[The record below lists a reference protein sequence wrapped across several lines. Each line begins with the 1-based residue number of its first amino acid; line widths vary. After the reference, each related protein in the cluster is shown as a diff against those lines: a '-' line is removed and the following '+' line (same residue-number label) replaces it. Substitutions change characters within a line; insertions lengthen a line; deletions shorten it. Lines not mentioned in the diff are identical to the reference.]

1 MRRRLGW
8 GILILLAT
16 AASST
21 EVLEVLETS
30 LALETRLLESELAR
44 YSQIRGREMRAVR
57 ELQRLSRGADQEL
70 SNQDRSVERLR
81 ELETQLGVARERAYS
96 ATSEAAELRRHL
108 YTRMERLAEL
118 GEEIEQER
126 KKTLAEFSH
135 ISGFWR
141 IEILPQEDFGL
152 LLLEVEGTLVTGTYR
167 LSDGTRGSI
176 RGTVADNRL
185 DLERVDAQ
193 GGSDSIL
200 EGKFDPETGELYGSW
215 HRKELAGG
223 APASGDWSA
232 RKLPPAEQG
241 DVRKQP

>member
-21 EVLEVLETS
+21 EVLDVLETS

-44 YSQIRGREMRAVR
+44 YSQVRGREMRAVR
-57 ELQRLSRGADQEL
+57 ELQRLSRRADQEL
-70 SNQDRSVERLR
+70 SNRERPYERLR
-81 ELETQLGVARERAYS
+81 ELETQLAAARERAYS

-108 YTRMERLAEL
+108 YARMERLAEL
-118 GEEIEQER
+118 QEQIEQER
-126 KKTLAEFSH
+126 KKTLDEFSYL
-135 ISGFWR
+135 SGFWR

-167 LSDGTRGSI
+167 LSDGSKGSI
-176 RGTVADNRL
+176 QGTVADNRL
-185 DLERVDAQ
+185 DLERIDSRT
-193 GGSDSIL
+193 GSDSTL
-200 EGKFDPETGELYGSW
+200 RGEFDLETGELHGSW
-215 HRKELAGG
+215 HRKDVAGG
-223 APASGDWSA
+223 TPVTGDWTA

-241 DVRKQP
+241 DVRRQP

>member
-21 EVLEVLETS
+21 EVLEVLETN

-44 YSQIRGREMRAVR
+44 YSQVREQEMRAVR
-57 ELQRLSRGADQEL
+57 ELQRLSRRADQEL
-70 SNQDRSVERLR
+70 ANRDRSVERLR
-81 ELETQLGVARERAYS
+81 ELETQLRAARERAHS

-108 YTRMERLAEL
+108 YGRMERLAEL
-118 GEEIEQER
+118 AEQIEQER
-126 KKTLAEFSH
+126 RKTIDDFSH
-135 ISGFWR
+135 LSGFWR

-167 LSDGTRGSI
+167 LSDGSRGSI
-176 RGTVADNRL
+176 QGTVAATGL
-185 DLERVDAQ
+185 DLERIDSRT
-193 GGSDSIL
+193 GSDSTL
-200 EGKFDPETGELYGSW
+200 KGNFDPETGGLYGSW
-215 HRKELAGG
+215 HAKDLSAG
-223 APASGDWSA
+223 APVSGDWTA

-241 DVRKQP
+241 DLQNQP

>member
-8 GILILLAT
+8 AILILLAT
-16 AASST
+16 VASST

-30 LALETRLLESELAR
+30 LALETRLLESELTR
-44 YSQIRGREMRAVR
+44 YSEVRGREMRAVG
-57 ELQRLSRGADQEL
+57 ELQRLSRRADQEL
-70 SNQDRSVERLR
+70 SNTGRSVDRLR

-108 YTRMERLAEL
+108 YARMERLAEL

-126 KKTLAEFSH
+126 KKTLDEFSH

-176 RGTVADNRL
+176 HGTVADNRL
-185 DLERVDAQ
+185 DLERVDAET
-193 GGSDSIL
+193 GADSTL
-200 EGKFDPETGELYGSW
+200 EGEFDPETGELAGSW
-215 HRKELAGG
+215 HAKELATGE
-223 APASGDWSA
+223 ASSGDWTA
-232 RKLPPAEQG
+232 LKLPPAEQG